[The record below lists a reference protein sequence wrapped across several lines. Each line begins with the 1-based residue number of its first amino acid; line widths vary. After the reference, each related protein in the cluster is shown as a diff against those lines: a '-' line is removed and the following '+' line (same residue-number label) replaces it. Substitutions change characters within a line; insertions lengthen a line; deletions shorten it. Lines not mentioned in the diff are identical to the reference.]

1 MRKTI
6 IAAALTAAA
15 ITHQA
20 AACDDT
26 IRILQ
31 ARHDRDG
38 NAAYTISLAAG
49 WDPTDSGLQRLAACL
64 NRLPADQMKSVS
76 IVVNPDFLPQT
87 ITTWPFGADP
97 GAEADPED

>member
-15 ITHQA
+15 ITQA

-38 NAAYTISLAAG
+38 NAAYTIRLVAG
-49 WDPTDSGLQRLAACL
+49 FDPTDSGLQRLAACL
-64 NRLPADQMKSVS
+64 NRLPADQMKSVE
-76 IVVNPDFLPQT
+76 IVNPDFLPQT
-87 ITTWPFGADP
+87 ITTWPFGAAP
-97 GAEADPED
+97 GDEADQEE